1 MNAEV
6 CSGIGGASAI
16 AERNALSQVINL
28 NTTKAKAAAALRM
41 KFLPRDCLSN
51 GKTAVFDG
59 VTRLHG
65 FWGKPEWN
73 SWNGAKSRCYSLGD
87 ISYKNYSARGIVVCE
102 RWRNSF
108 IAFIEDMGQ
117 MPPSPPRYTID
128 RIDNEGHYSCG
139 KCDECKAN
147 SWPMNCR
154 WATYKEQMNNRR
166 KQRFWR
172 GRPVKVT

>member
-1 MNAEV
+1 MALLGFTV
-6 CSGIGGASAI
+6 SGESLNGTLGTVLNRDATVSA
-16 AERNALSQVINL
+16 N
-28 NTTKAKAAAALRM
+28 
-41 KFLPRDCLSN
+41 
-51 GKTAVFDG
+51 
-59 VTRLHG
+59 
-65 FWGKPEWN
+65 
-73 SWNGAKSRCYSLGD
+73 